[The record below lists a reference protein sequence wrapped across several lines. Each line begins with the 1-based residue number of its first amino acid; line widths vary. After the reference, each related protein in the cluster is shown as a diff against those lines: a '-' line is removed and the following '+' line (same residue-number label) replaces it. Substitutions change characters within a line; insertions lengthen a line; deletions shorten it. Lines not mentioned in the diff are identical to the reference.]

1 MFRFST
7 SIRTQDNITSH
18 FCLIARRIGTPYHQ
32 MIISGSSIGRNNN
45 IMMMYFCI
53 LQTGNIIY
61 LVKSKSCVFLSGC
74 PGIMSVV
81 VKIIMN
87 IDLYDLNITS
97 SDRFISKCTPF
108 PLPIFNTAPSS
119 GSIKSITGFV
129 TSPFSSLSH
138 AGRQT
143 EHIAKK
149 ADYKKIKF
157 CFHFNNC
164 LNGTLIEI

>member
-1 MFRFST
+1 MIMFRFST
-7 SIRTQDNITSH
+7 SVRTQDNITSH

-61 LVKSKSCVFLSGC
+61 LVKSKSYVFLSGC

-87 IDLYDLNITS
+87 IDFI
-97 SDRFISKCTPF
+97 RF
-108 PLPIFNTAPSS
+108 L
-119 GSIKSITGFV
+119 
-129 TSPFSSLSH
+129 L
-138 AGRQT
+138 
-143 EHIAKK
+143 HI
-149 ADYKKIKF
+149 I
-157 CFHFNNC
+157 
-164 LNGTLIEI
+164 

>member
-1 MFRFST
+1 MIMFRFST
-7 SIRTQDNITSH
+7 SVRTQDNITSH

-87 IDLYDLNITS
+87 NPLAELN
-97 SDRFISKCTPF
+97 
-108 PLPIFNTAPSS
+108 
-119 GSIKSITGFV
+119 
-129 TSPFSSLSH
+129 
-138 AGRQT
+138 
-143 EHIAKK
+143 
-149 ADYKKIKF
+149 
-157 CFHFNNC
+157 
-164 LNGTLIEI
+164 

>member
-1 MFRFST
+1 MIMFRFST
-7 SIRTQDNITSH
+7 SVRTQDNITSH

-61 LVKSKSCVFLSGC
+61 LVKSKNCVFLSGC

-87 IDLYDLNITS
+87 ID
-97 SDRFISKCTPF
+97 FISNRSRALLH
-108 PLPIFNTAPSS
+108 PLFHHYHTQADKQ
-119 GSIKSITGFV
+119 SI
-129 TSPFSSLSH
+129 
-138 AGRQT
+138 
-143 EHIAKK
+143 
-149 ADYKKIKF
+149 
-157 CFHFNNC
+157 
-164 LNGTLIEI
+164 